1 MRSCDELGVCAGRTP
16 RCKGCEPLRASVF
29 QGLLGYSGDAIRI
42 MREAR
47 GRRILGVGPENKKPP
62 DGESGGP
69 LVDPTQ

>member
-1 MRSCDELGVCAGRTP
+1 MNSRA
-16 RCKGCEPLRASVF
+16 EPTRFVLR
-29 QGLLGYSGDAIRI
+29 
-42 MREAR
+42 REAR